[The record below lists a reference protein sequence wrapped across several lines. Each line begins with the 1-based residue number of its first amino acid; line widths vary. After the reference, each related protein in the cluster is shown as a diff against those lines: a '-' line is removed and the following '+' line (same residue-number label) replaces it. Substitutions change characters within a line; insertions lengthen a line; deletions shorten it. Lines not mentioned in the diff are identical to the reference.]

1 MGGAGSAM
9 GDGWNREVE
18 LGRAEVQ
25 ERHGRRLVPR
35 VPWEM
40 AGSGHR
46 RDAERGL
53 ERMRL
58 GMHKG

>member
-1 MGGAGSAM
+1 M

-40 AGSGHR
+40 AGSSHR